1 MTHKDNMEDPLA
13 DPLANIRKRIDEID
27 VSIQDLVSERA
38 SCAASV
44 AKVKQQQGETG
55 HFYRPEREAQVLR
68 AVMERNTG
76 PLNDESIAGIFR
88 EIMAA
93 CLAHEKPL
101 KVAFLGP
108 EGTYTHS
115 AAVKHFGSLIE
126 TQPVQSIEEVFRTV
140 EADGANFGVV
150 PVENSSAGVI
160 NHTLD
165 LFMKSSLTISGEV
178 ALRIRH
184 NLLSNLGSLEKIDR
198 VYAHQQSLSQCN
210 QWLDKNLPDAE
221 RIAMSSNAQAVLHA
235 KENNAASIG
244 GTMAADLYDMDNVLM
259 VGNPAFFSVHNVKTL
274 VYHGD
279 TIFDIIEKI
288 RVPQSDVVSP
298 MIQMLK
304 KRHLG
309 PMYGKKTGMIP
320 ERKDYLV
327 IEEVPDVLHMGHVH
341 VNGYTVYRGTTL
353 INSGTW
359 QAQTE
364 YQVLRNMIPTPC
376 RVPIFNLKTH
386 KTMIT
391 NFG

>member
-1 MTHKDNMEDPLA
+1 MTEKDQLA
-13 DPLANIRKRIDEID
+13 DIRKRIDEID
-27 VSIQDLVSERA
+27 MSIQELVSERA
-38 SCAASV
+38 SCAANV

-76 PLNDESIAGIFR
+76 PLTDESIAGIFR

-115 AAVKHFGSLIE
+115 AAVKHFGSQIE
-126 TQPVQSIEEVFRTV
+126 TQPVESIEEVFRVV

-184 NLLSNLGSLEKIDR
+184 NLLSNIDSLEKIDR

-210 QWLDKNLPDAE
+210 QWLDKYLPNAE

-235 KENNAASIG
+235 KEHGAASIG
-244 GTMAADLYDMDNVLM
+244 GMMAAELYDMPVLASDIEDEPDNTTRFAVIGQHLSPPSGEDRTSLL
-259 VGNPAFFSVHNVKTL
+259 VFVHNKPGSL
-274 VYHGD
+274 
-279 TIFDIIEKI
+279 FDLLKPLANRGISMSNIESRPSRRGVWDYVFFIDIDGHRDDAVIEQAITEIEKASAMVTI
-288 RVPQSDVVSP
+288 
-298 MIQMLK
+298 
-304 KRHLG
+304 LG
-309 PMYGKKTGMIP
+309 SYPKA
-320 ERKDYLV
+320 
-327 IEEVPDVLHMGHVH
+327 VL
-341 VNGYTVYRGTTL
+341 
-353 INSGTW
+353 
-359 QAQTE
+359 
-364 YQVLRNMIPTPC
+364 
-376 RVPIFNLKTH
+376 
-386 KTMIT
+386 
-391 NFG
+391 